1 MKWTNLIQEES
12 TNNPQSER
20 KMAITQYKTKT
31 FKEIFKKNIIFILL
45 SIFFL
50 FGIIAGSIFIRNADI
65 SALEKLDFLFF
76 TNFQTRISTD
86 LTSVFI
92 ASLAS
97 SFCFIFLSFLCGLSI
112 WGSFLI
118 PAIPFFR
125 GFGLGM
131 TAGYLYAVYSWK
143 GILYQISIILPG
155 AILCMLAILLAGY
168 EGIAFSSKISFRIKR
183 RIGEISEN
191 DKKISIKVYLGRYI
205 FITATALVAAL
216 IDVGT
221 TACFSSFFIFE

>member
-1 MKWTNLIQEES
+1 MKWTKLIQDEIIPNQES
-12 TNNPQSER
+12 TIKTEISP
-20 KMAITQYKTKT
+20 YKTKSL
-31 FKEIFKKNIIFILL
+31 KKIFKKHIVFILL

-50 FGIIAGSIFIRNADI
+50 FGLIAGSIFIRNADI

-76 TNFQTRISTD
+76 SNFQSRISTD

-97 SFCFIFLSFLCGLSI
+97 SFCFILLSFLCGLSI
-112 WGSFLI
+112 WGAFLI

-143 GILYQISIILPG
+143 GMLYQLSIILPG
-155 AILCMLAILLAGY
+155 AILCMIAILLAGCV
-168 EGIAFSSKISFRIKR
+168 GIGFSSKIYFRARKG
-183 RIGEISEN
+183 IGESSETN
-191 DKKISIKVYLGRYI
+191 KKISIKIYLTRYI

-216 IDVGT
+216 IDVAT
-221 TACFSSFFIFE
+221 TACFSGFFLFD